1 MTRTNALIVL
11 VVLLL
16 FVSGFG
22 ALQAIELGNHLAADE
37 ATTRLSDHKA
47 CVVQKYGLEA
57 QAFLTG
63 SLDDIHRLLT
73 LPQTPAA
80 RQHAAATVPPAE
92 LAREIAIVRQ
102 LNANLEAYARAIAK
116 RPKARTCS

>member
-1 MTRTNALIVL
+1 MTRTNALTVL

-16 FVSGFG
+16 FVSGYG
-22 ALQAIELGNHLAADE
+22 ALQAIRLGNHLAADE
-37 ATTRLSDHKA
+37 ATTRSSDHKA

-57 QAFLTG
+57 QVFLTG
-63 SLDDIHRLLT
+63 SLDDIHQLLT
-73 LPQTPAA
+73 LPPPRRRAVA
-80 RQHAAATVPPAE
+80 VPSAE
-92 LAREIAIVRQ
+92 LARELAIVRR